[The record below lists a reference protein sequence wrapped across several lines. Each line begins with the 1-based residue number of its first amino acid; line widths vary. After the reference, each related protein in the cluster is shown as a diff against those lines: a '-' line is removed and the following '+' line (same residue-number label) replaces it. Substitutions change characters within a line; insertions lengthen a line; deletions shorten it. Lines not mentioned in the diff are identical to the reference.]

1 MSVDREG
8 LESKVAILGLSQSG
22 KTSIRQVIFEGFA
35 PESTSQNPATVRINR
50 KLFNLAGSSI
60 NLFDV
65 GGQSAYLNEV
75 FQQYQER
82 TFSDVKAVIF
92 VVDVSD
98 AANIMRSKYYFDLT
112 VENVKEISRTA
123 KIYVF
128 AHKMD
133 VVPVNK
139 RQAVLQS
146 IKDIFEIDNME
157 NAEIYGTSIFEDTLW
172 DAMQKILAL
181 VYPKDDSKT
190 LEIKDVV
197 GAYDLS
203 FLAVSTT
210 HGLVLYSQPEA
221 LAGVNYERLRN
232 ELSNTFFPGMVMD
245 YAIFS
250 LGNFCVFMR
259 EIDNDLVL
267 TSVFEH
273 GPDLGDTRSKFLE
286 LSGKIMQ
293 IFQPDELIGQAKAKM
308 KSTLSKYLE
317 NNKVR
322 EIATLERRFDVKVNV
337 KCDICGKQVQKSI
350 LDVAVENSEKLERG
364 IKITAGFGVT
374 TIEMYPIHEC
384 IEGMR
389 EIPVFLDS
397 DLEYRRYDNSRP
409 I

>member
-1 MSVDREG
+1 MSVDRES
-8 LESKVAILGLSQSG
+8 LESKIAILGLSQSG
-22 KTSIRQVIFEGFA
+22 KTSIRQVVFEGFA
-35 PESTSQNPATVRINR
+35 PEATSQNPATVRINR
-50 KLFNLAGSSI
+50 KLFNIAGSAI

-98 AANIMRSKYYFDLT
+98 AANVMRSKYYFDLT
-112 VENVKEISRTA
+112 VENVKQISRSA
-123 KIYVF
+123 RIYVF

-139 RQAVLQS
+139 REAVVQS
-146 IKDIFEIDNME
+146 IKDIFEIVNLE

-181 VYPKDDSKT
+181 IYPKDDTKT
-190 LEIKDVV
+190 AEIKDVF
-197 GAYDLS
+197 GEYDLS

-221 LAGVNYERLRN
+221 LSGVNYERLRN

-259 EIDNDLVL
+259 EIENDLVL
-267 TSVFEH
+267 TAVFEH
-273 GPDLGDTRSKFLE
+273 VSDLVDSRGKFLE
-286 LSGKIMQ
+286 LSGKIMHL
-293 IFQPDELIGQAKAKM
+293 FQPDELIGQAKAKM
-308 KSTLSKYLE
+308 KSSLSKYLE
-317 NNKVR
+317 ENKVR
-322 EIATLERRFDVKVNV
+322 EIETLERRFDTKVNV

-364 IKITAGFGVT
+364 IKVTAGFGVT

>member
-1 MSVDREG
+1 MSVDRES

-22 KTSIRQVIFEGFA
+22 KTSIRQVVFEGFA

-75 FQQYQER
+75 FSQYQER

-98 AANIMRSKYYFDLT
+98 AANVMRSKYYFDLT
-112 VENVKEISRTA
+112 VENVKQISRTA
-123 KIYVF
+123 RIYVF

-146 IKDIFEIDNME
+146 IKDIFEIDSME

-181 VYPKDDSKT
+181 IYPKDDSKT

-197 GAYDLS
+197 GAYELS

-259 EIDNDLVL
+259 EIENDLVL
-267 TSVFEH
+267 TAVFEH
-273 GPDLGDTRSKFLE
+273 GPDLIETRGKFLE
-286 LSGKIMQ
+286 LSGKIMH

-308 KSTLSKYLE
+308 KSSLSKYLE
-317 NNKVR
+317 DSKVR
-322 EIATLERRFDVKVNV
+322 EIDTLERRFDVKVNV

-364 IKITAGFGVT
+364 IKVTAGFGVT

>member
-22 KTSIRQVIFEGFA
+22 KTSIRQVVFEGFA

-50 KLFNLAGSSI
+50 KLFNIAGSSI

-98 AANIMRSKYYFDLT
+98 AANVMRSKYYFDLT

-123 KIYVF
+123 RIYVF

-139 RQAVLQS
+139 REAVLQS
-146 IKDIFEIDNME
+146 IKDIFEISSMG

-181 VYPKDDSKT
+181 IFPKDDAKT

-197 GAYDLS
+197 GEYDLS

-250 LGNFCVFMR
+250 LGNYCVFMR
-259 EIDNDLVL
+259 EIENDLVL
-267 TSVFEH
+267 TAVFEH
-273 GPDLGDTRSKFLE
+273 VPDLADTRGRFLE
-286 LSGKIMQ
+286 LSGKIMH

-308 KSTLSKYLE
+308 KSSLSKYLE
-317 NNKVR
+317 DGKVR
-322 EIATLERRFDVKVNV
+322 EIANLERRFDVKVNV
-337 KCDICGKQVQKSI
+337 KCDICGKQIQKSI

-364 IKITAGFGVT
+364 IKVTAGFGVT
-374 TIEMYPIHEC
+374 TIEIYPIHEC

>member
-1 MSVDREG
+1 MSLEREG

-22 KTSIRQVIFEGFA
+22 KTSIRQVVFEGFA

-50 KLFNLAGSSI
+50 KLFNIAGSSI

-98 AANIMRSKYYFDLT
+98 AANVMRSKYYFDLT

-123 KIYVF
+123 RIYVF

-139 RQAVLQS
+139 REAVLQS
-146 IKDIFEIDNME
+146 IKDIFEVSSMG

-181 VYPKDDSKT
+181 IFPKDDAKT

-197 GAYDLS
+197 GEYELS

-245 YAIFS
+245 YAMFS
-250 LGNFCVFMR
+250 LGNYCVFMR
-259 EIDNDLVL
+259 EIENDLVL
-267 TSVFEH
+267 TAVFEH
-273 GPDLGDTRSKFLE
+273 VPDLADTRGKFLE
-286 LSGKIMQ
+286 LSGKVMQ

-308 KSTLSKYLE
+308 KSSLSKYLE
-317 NNKVR
+317 DGKVR
-322 EIATLERRFDVKVNV
+322 EVANLERRFDVKVNV

-364 IKITAGFGVT
+364 IKVTAGFGVT

>member
-1 MSVDREG
+1 MSADRES

-22 KTSIRQVIFEGFA
+22 KTSIRQVVFEGFA

-98 AANIMRSKYYFDLT
+98 AANVMRSKYYFDLT
-112 VENVKEISRTA
+112 VENVKQISRTA
-123 KIYVF
+123 RIYVF

-146 IKDIFEIDNME
+146 IKDIFEIDSME
-157 NAEIYGTSIFEDTLW
+157 NAEIHGTSIFEDTLW

-181 VYPKDDSKT
+181 VYPKDTEKT
-190 LEIKDVV
+190 GEIKDVV
-197 GAYDLS
+197 GDYDLA

-259 EIDNDLVL
+259 EIENDLVL
-267 TSVFEH
+267 TAVFEH
-273 GPDLGDTRSKFLE
+273 GPDLVETRGKFLE
-286 LSGKIMQ
+286 LSGKIMH

-308 KSTLSKYLE
+308 KSTLSKFLE
-317 NNKVR
+317 DSKVR
-322 EIATLERRFDVKVNV
+322 EIETLERRFDVKVNV
-337 KCDICGKQVQKSI
+337 KCDICGKQIQKSI

-364 IKITAGFGVT
+364 IKVTAGFGVT

>member
-1 MSVDREG
+1 DSKG
-8 LESKVAILGLSQSG
+8 LESKIAILGLSQSG
-22 KTSIRQVIFEGFA
+22 KTSIRQVVFEGFA

-50 KLFNLAGSSI
+50 KLFNIAGSSI

-98 AANIMRSKYYFDLT
+98 AANVMRSKYYFDLT

-123 KIYVF
+123 RIYVF

-139 RQAVLQS
+139 REAVLQS
-146 IKDIFEIDNME
+146 IKDIFEVSSMG

-181 VYPKDDSKT
+181 IFPKDDAKT

-197 GAYDLS
+197 GEYELS

-245 YAIFS
+245 YAMFS
-250 LGNFCVFMR
+250 LGNYCVFMR
-259 EIDNDLVL
+259 EIENDLVL
-267 TSVFEH
+267 TAVFEH
-273 GPDLGDTRSKFLE
+273 VPDLADTRGKFLE
-286 LSGKIMQ
+286 LSGKVMH

-308 KSTLSKYLE
+308 KSSLSKYLE
-317 NNKVR
+317 DGKVR
-322 EIATLERRFDVKVNV
+322 EVANLERRFDVKVNV

-364 IKITAGFGVT
+364 IKVTAGFGVT

>member
-1 MSVDREG
+1 MSMDKEG

-22 KTSIRQVIFEGFA
+22 KTSIRQVVFEGFA

-50 KLFNLAGSSI
+50 KLFNIAGSSI

-98 AANIMRSKYYFDLT
+98 AANVMRSKYYFDLT
-112 VENVKEISRTA
+112 VENVKEISRTER
-123 KIYVF
+123 IYVF

-139 RQAVLQS
+139 REAVLQS
-146 IKDIFEIDNME
+146 IKDIFEVSSMGNT
-157 NAEIYGTSIFEDTLW
+157 EIYGTSIFEDTLW

-181 VYPKDDSKT
+181 IFPKDDAKT

-197 GAYDLS
+197 GEYDLS

-250 LGNFCVFMR
+250 LGNYCVFMR
-259 EIDNDLVL
+259 EIENDLVL
-267 TSVFEH
+267 TAVFEH
-273 GPDLGDTRSKFLE
+273 IPDLADTRGRFLE
-286 LSGKIMQ
+286 LSGKVMH

-308 KSTLSKYLE
+308 KSSLSKYLE
-317 NNKVR
+317 DGKVR

-364 IKITAGFGVT
+364 IKVTAGFGVT

>member
-1 MSVDREG
+1 MSADRES

-22 KTSIRQVIFEGFA
+22 KTSIRQVVFEGFA

-98 AANIMRSKYYFDLT
+98 AANVMRSKYYFDLT
-112 VENVKEISRTA
+112 VENVKQISRTA
-123 KIYVF
+123 RIYVF

-146 IKDIFEIDNME
+146 IKDIFEIDSME
-157 NAEIYGTSIFEDTLW
+157 NAEIHGTSIFEDTLW

-181 VYPKDDSKT
+181 VYPKDTEKT
-190 LEIKDVV
+190 GEIKDVV
-197 GAYDLS
+197 GDYDLA

-259 EIDNDLVL
+259 EIENDLVL
-267 TSVFEH
+267 TAVFEH
-273 GPDLGDTRSKFLE
+273 GPDLVETRGKFLE
-286 LSGKIMQ
+286 LSGKIMH

-308 KSTLSKYLE
+308 KSTLSKFLVDS
-317 NNKVR
+317 KVR
-322 EIATLERRFDVKVNV
+322 EIETLERRFDVKVNV
-337 KCDICGKQVQKSI
+337 KCDICGKQIQKSI

-364 IKITAGFGVT
+364 IKVTAGFGVT

>member
-1 MSVDREG
+1 MSADRES

-22 KTSIRQVIFEGFA
+22 KTSIRQVVFEGFA

-98 AANIMRSKYYFDLT
+98 AANVMRSKYYFDLT
-112 VENVKEISRTA
+112 VENVKQISRLA
-123 KIYVF
+123 RIYVF

-146 IKDIFEIDNME
+146 IKDIFEIDSME
-157 NAEIYGTSIFEDTLW
+157 NAEIHGTSIFEDTLW

-181 VYPKDDSKT
+181 IYPKDTSKT
-190 LEIKDVV
+190 GEIKDVV
-197 GAYDLS
+197 GDYNLS

-259 EIDNDLVL
+259 EIENDLVL
-267 TSVFEH
+267 TAVFEH
-273 GPDLGDTRSKFLE
+273 GPDLADTRSKFLE
-286 LSGKIMQ
+286 LSGKIMH

-317 NNKVR
+317 DSKVR
-322 EIATLERRFDVKVNV
+322 EIENLERRFDVKVNV
-337 KCDICGKQVQKSI
+337 KCDICGKQIQKSI

>member
-22 KTSIRQVIFEGFA
+22 KTSIRQVVFEGFA

-50 KLFNLAGSSI
+50 KLFNIAGSSI

-98 AANIMRSKYYFDLT
+98 AANVMRSKYYFDLT

-123 KIYVF
+123 RIYVF

-139 RQAVLQS
+139 REAVLQS
-146 IKDIFEIDNME
+146 IKDIFEISSMG

-181 VYPKDDSKT
+181 IFPKDDAKT

-197 GAYDLS
+197 GEYDLS

-250 LGNFCVFMR
+250 LGNYCVFMR
-259 EIDNDLVL
+259 EIENDLVL
-267 TSVFEH
+267 TAVFEH
-273 GPDLGDTRSKFLE
+273 VPDLADTRGRFLE
-286 LSGKIMQ
+286 LSGKIMH

-308 KSTLSKYLE
+308 KSSLSKYLE
-317 NNKVR
+317 DGKVR
-322 EIATLERRFDVKVNV
+322 EIANLERRFDVKVNV

-364 IKITAGFGVT
+364 IKVTAGFGVT
-374 TIEMYPIHEC
+374 TIEIYPIHEC

>member
-1 MSVDREG
+1 MSVDSKG
-8 LESKVAILGLSQSG
+8 LESKIAILGLSQSG
-22 KTSIRQVIFEGFA
+22 KTSIRQVVFEGFA

-50 KLFNLAGSSI
+50 KLFNIAGSSI

-98 AANIMRSKYYFDLT
+98 AANVMRSKYYFDLT

-123 KIYVF
+123 RIYVF

-139 RQAVLQS
+139 REAVLQS
-146 IKDIFEIDNME
+146 IKDIFEVSSMG

-181 VYPKDDSKT
+181 IFPKDDAKT

-197 GAYDLS
+197 GEYELS

-245 YAIFS
+245 YAMFS
-250 LGNFCVFMR
+250 LGNYCVFMR
-259 EIDNDLVL
+259 EIENDLVL
-267 TSVFEH
+267 TAVFEH
-273 GPDLGDTRSKFLE
+273 VPDLADTRGKFLE
-286 LSGKIMQ
+286 LSGKVMH

-308 KSTLSKYLE
+308 KSSLSKYLE
-317 NNKVR
+317 DGKVR
-322 EIATLERRFDVKVNV
+322 EVANLERRFDVKVNV

-364 IKITAGFGVT
+364 IKVTAGFGVT

>member
-1 MSVDREG
+1 MSIEGKG

-22 KTSIRQVIFEGFA
+22 KTSIRQVVFEGFA

-50 KLFNLAGSSI
+50 KLFNIAGSSI

-98 AANIMRSKYYFDLT
+98 AANVMRSKYYFDLT

-123 KIYVF
+123 RIYVF

-139 RQAVLQS
+139 REAVLQS
-146 IKDIFEIDNME
+146 IKDIFEVSSMG

-181 VYPKDDSKT
+181 IFPKDDAKT

-197 GAYDLS
+197 GEYELS

-250 LGNFCVFMR
+250 LGNYCVFMR
-259 EIDNDLVL
+259 EIENDLVL
-267 TSVFEH
+267 TAVFEH
-273 GPDLGDTRSKFLE
+273 VPDLADTRGRFLE
-286 LSGKIMQ
+286 LSGKVMH

-308 KSTLSKYLE
+308 KSSLSKYLE
-317 NNKVR
+317 DGKVR
-322 EIATLERRFDVKVNV
+322 EIANLERRFDVKVNV

-364 IKITAGFGVT
+364 IKVTAGFGVT